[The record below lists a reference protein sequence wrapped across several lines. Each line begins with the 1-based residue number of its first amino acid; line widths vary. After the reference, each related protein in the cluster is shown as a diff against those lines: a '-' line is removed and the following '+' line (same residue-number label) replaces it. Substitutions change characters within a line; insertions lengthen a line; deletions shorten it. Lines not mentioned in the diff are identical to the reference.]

1 MDQQMN
7 LNIGLDK
14 TSPLSCDKCGGQV
27 FQEGVLL
34 RKASRLLTGTAQDA
48 LIPIQVF
55 ACMSC
60 GNVNEDFLP
69 LQMRQQASPKEET
82 IEPEVEVEEN
92 KGGKIITF

>member
-14 TSPLSCDKCGGQV
+14 TSPVSCDKCGSQV

-60 GNVNEDFLP
+60 GSVNEEFLP
-69 LQMRQQASPKEET
+69 IQMRQQAQTQSTTP
-82 IEPEVEVEEN
+82 EPEEG
-92 KGGKIITF
+92 GGKIIMF

>member
-1 MDQQMN
+1 MDQQMS

-14 TSPLSCDKCGGQV
+14 TSPVSCDKCNGQV

-55 ACMSC
+55 ACMHC
-60 GNVNEDFLP
+60 GNVNEEFLP
-69 LQMRQQASPKEET
+69 LQMRQQAQSQT
-82 IEPEVEVEEN
+82 TEPEEEG
-92 KGGKIITF
+92 GGKIIKF

>member
-1 MDQQMN
+1 MDQQMS

-14 TSPLSCDKCGGQV
+14 TSPVSCDKCNGQV

-55 ACMSC
+55 ACMHC
-60 GNVNEDFLP
+60 GNVNEEFLP
-69 LQMRQQASPKEET
+69 IQMRQQPQSQPT
-82 IEPEVEVEEN
+82 TEPEEE
-92 KGGKIITF
+92 GGRIIKF

>member
-1 MDQQMN
+1 MDQQMS

-14 TSPLSCDKCGGQV
+14 TSPVSCDKCNGQV

-55 ACMSC
+55 ACMNC
-60 GNVNEDFLP
+60 GNVNEEFLP
-69 LQMRQQASPKEET
+69 IQMRQQPQSQPT
-82 IEPEVEVEEN
+82 EPEEE
-92 KGGKIITF
+92 KGGKIIKF

>member
-1 MDQQMN
+1 MDQQMS

-14 TSPLSCDKCGGQV
+14 TSPVSCDKCNGQV

-60 GNVNEDFLP
+60 GNVNEEFLP
-69 LQMRQQASPKEET
+69 LQMRQQAQSQT
-82 IEPEVEVEEN
+82 TEPEEEG
-92 KGGKIITF
+92 GGKIIKF

>member
-1 MDQQMN
+1 MDQQQMN

-14 TSPLSCDKCGGQV
+14 TSPVSCDKCGSQV

-60 GNVNEDFLP
+60 GSVNEEFLP
-69 LQMRQQASPKEET
+69 IQMRQQPQSQPT
-82 IEPEVEVEEN
+82 TEPEEE
-92 KGGKIITF
+92 GGRIIKF

>member
-14 TSPLSCDKCGGQV
+14 TSPVSCDKCGSQV

-60 GNVNEDFLP
+60 GSVNEEFLP
-69 LQMRQQASPKEET
+69 LQMRQQTQSQT
-82 IEPEVEVEEN
+82 TEPEEES
-92 KGGKIITF
+92 GGKIIKF

>member
-55 ACMSC
+55 ACNSC
-60 GNVNEDFLP
+60 GYVNEEFLP
-69 LQMRQQASPKEET
+69 MQMRQQSKPET
-82 IEPEVEVEEN
+82 TEPEEEG
-92 KGGKIITF
+92 GGKIIKF

>member
-14 TSPLSCDKCGGQV
+14 TTPLSCDKCGSEV
-27 FQEGVLL
+27 FREGVLL

-55 ACMSC
+55 ACNSC
-60 GNVNEDFLP
+60 GNVNEEFLP
-69 LQMRQQASPKEET
+69 LQMRQQPQSQTTEPDEDEE
-82 IEPEVEVEEN
+82 E
-92 KGGKIITF
+92 GGGRIIKF

>member
-1 MDQQMN
+1 MDQQMS

-14 TSPLSCDKCGGQV
+14 TSSVSCDKCNGQV

-55 ACMSC
+55 ACMNC
-60 GNVNEDFLP
+60 GNVNEEFLP
-69 LQMRQQASPKEET
+69 IQMRQQPQSQPT
-82 IEPEVEVEEN
+82 EPEEE
-92 KGGKIITF
+92 KGCKIIKF

>member
-1 MDQQMN
+1 MDQQMS

-14 TSPLSCDKCGGQV
+14 TSSVSCDKCNGQV

-55 ACMSC
+55 ACMNC
-60 GNVNEDFLP
+60 GNVNEEFLP
-69 LQMRQQASPKEET
+69 IQMRQQAQSQT
-82 IEPEVEVEEN
+82 TEPEEEG
-92 KGGKIITF
+92 GGKIIKF

>member
-14 TSPLSCDKCGGQV
+14 TSPVSCDKCGSQV

-60 GNVNEDFLP
+60 GSVNEEFLP
-69 LQMRQQASPKEET
+69 IQMRQQPQSQLT
-82 IEPEVEVEEN
+82 TEPEGE
-92 KGGKIITF
+92 GGRIIKF

>member
-14 TSPLSCDKCGGQV
+14 TSPVSCDKCGSQV

-60 GNVNEDFLP
+60 DSVNEEFLP
-69 LQMRQQASPKEET
+69 IQMRQQAQTQSPT
-82 IEPEVEVEEN
+82 PEPEEG
-92 KGGKIITF
+92 GGKIIMF

>member
-1 MDQQMN
+1 MDQQMS

-14 TSPLSCDKCGGQV
+14 TSSVSCDKCNGQV

-55 ACMSC
+55 ACMNC
-60 GNVNEDFLP
+60 GNVNEEFLP
-69 LQMRQQASPKEET
+69 LQMRQQSQSQT
-82 IEPEVEVEEN
+82 TEPEEEG
-92 KGGKIITF
+92 GGKIIKF

>member
-14 TSPLSCDKCGGQV
+14 TSPVACNKCNGQV

-55 ACMSC
+55 ACMHC
-60 GNVNEDFLP
+60 GNVNEEFLP
-69 LQMRQQASPKEET
+69 IQMRQQAQPQPAESEE
-82 IEPEVEVEEN
+82 EG
-92 KGGKIITF
+92 GGKIIKF

>member
-1 MDQQMN
+1 MDQQMS

-14 TSPLSCDKCGGQV
+14 TSPVSCDKCNGQV

-55 ACMSC
+55 ACMHC
-60 GNVNEDFLP
+60 GNVNEEFLP
-69 LQMRQQASPKEET
+69 IQMRQQPQPT
-82 IEPEVEVEEN
+82 EPEEE
-92 KGGKIITF
+92 KGGKIIKF

>member
-14 TSPLSCDKCGGQV
+14 TSPVSCDKCGSQV

-60 GNVNEDFLP
+60 GSVNEEFLP
-69 LQMRQQASPKEET
+69 IQMRQQSQSQT
-82 IEPEVEVEEN
+82 TEPEEEG
-92 KGGKIITF
+92 GGKIIKF

>member
-1 MDQQMN
+1 MN

-14 TSPLSCDKCGGQV
+14 TSPVSCDKCGSQV

-60 GNVNEDFLP
+60 GSVNEEFLP
-69 LQMRQQASPKEET
+69 LQMRQQTQSQT
-82 IEPEVEVEEN
+82 TEPEEES
-92 KGGKIITF
+92 GGKIIKF

>member
-14 TSPLSCDKCGGQV
+14 TSPVSCDKCGSQV

-60 GNVNEDFLP
+60 GSVNEEFLP
-69 LQMRQQASPKEET
+69 IQMRQQSQTQSTTP
-82 IEPEVEVEEN
+82 EPEEG
-92 KGGKIITF
+92 GGKIIMF

>member
-1 MDQQMN
+1 MDQMN

-14 TSPLSCDKCGGQV
+14 TAPVDCNKCGGQV

-55 ACMSC
+55 ACMHC
-60 GNVNEDFLP
+60 GNVNEEFLP
-69 LQMRQQASPKEET
+69 IQMRQQAQPQTTETEE
-82 IEPEVEVEEN
+82 EG
-92 KGGKIITF
+92 GGKIIKF

>member
-14 TSPLSCDKCGGQV
+14 TSPVSCHKCGSQV

-55 ACMSC
+55 ACMHC
-60 GNVNEDFLP
+60 GNVNEEFLP
-69 LQMRQQASPKEET
+69 LQMRQQTQSQTA
-82 IEPEVEVEEN
+82 EPEEEG
-92 KGGKIITF
+92 GGKIIKF

>member
-14 TSPLSCDKCGGQV
+14 TTPLSCDKCGSQV

-55 ACMSC
+55 ACMAC
-60 GNVNEDFLP
+60 GNVNAEFLP
-69 LQMRQQASPKEET
+69 IQMRQQTQSQPT
-82 IEPEVEVEEN
+82 EPEEE
-92 KGGKIITF
+92 GGRIIKF

>member
-14 TSPLSCDKCGGQV
+14 TSPVSCDKCGSQV

-60 GNVNEDFLP
+60 GSVNEEFLP
-69 LQMRQQASPKEET
+69 TQMRQQAQSQT
-82 IEPEVEVEEN
+82 TEPEEEG
-92 KGGKIITF
+92 GGKIIKF

>member
-14 TSPLSCDKCGGQV
+14 TQPVACNKCNGQV

-55 ACMSC
+55 ACMHC
-60 GNVNEDFLP
+60 GNVNEEFLP
-69 LQMRQQASPKEET
+69 IQMRQQTQTQPT
-82 IEPEVEVEEN
+82 EPEEEG
-92 KGGKIITF
+92 GGKIIKF

>member
-1 MDQQMN
+1 MDQMN

-14 TSPLSCDKCGGQV
+14 TQPVACNKCNGQV

-55 ACMSC
+55 ACMHC
-60 GNVNEDFLP
+60 GNVNEEFLP
-69 LQMRQQASPKEET
+69 IQMRQQATTPT
-82 IEPEVEVEEN
+82 IETTETEEE
-92 KGGKIITF
+92 GGKIIKF

>member
-14 TSPLSCDKCGGQV
+14 TSPVSCHKCGSQV

-69 LQMRQQASPKEET
+69 LQMRQQAAPKEET
-82 IEPEVEVEEN
+82 IEPEVEEEN

>member
-14 TSPLSCDKCGGQV
+14 TSPVSCDKCGSQV

-55 ACMSC
+55 ACMNC
-60 GNVNEDFLP
+60 GSVNEEFLP
-69 LQMRQQASPKEET
+69 IQMRQQPQSQPT
-82 IEPEVEVEEN
+82 EPEEE
-92 KGGKIITF
+92 GGRIIKF

>member
-1 MDQQMN
+1 MDQQMS

-14 TSPLSCDKCGGQV
+14 TSPVSCDKCNGQV

-55 ACMSC
+55 ACIHC
-60 GNVNEDFLP
+60 GNVNEEFLP
-69 LQMRQQASPKEET
+69 IQMRQQPQPTESEE
-82 IEPEVEVEEN
+82 E
-92 KGGKIITF
+92 KGGKIIKF

>member
-14 TSPLSCDKCGGQV
+14 TSPVSCDKCGSQV

-60 GNVNEDFLP
+60 GSVNEEFLP
-69 LQMRQQASPKEET
+69 IQMRQQPQSQPT
-82 IEPEVEVEEN
+82 TEPEGE
-92 KGGKIITF
+92 GGRIIKF